1 MKRLTGKTIIS
12 VVVEMIVTALIFT
25 GLMWAF
31 GAIFDK
37 KTGFDWSLLV
47 QGALFAVIY
56 VPFARRARH
65 KKQVQS

>member
-1 MKRLTGKTIIS
+1 
-12 VVVEMIVTALIFT
+12 MIVTALIFT